1 LPVPFLP
8 RGNDLNN
15 REIAIVLLIGAL
27 VVFVLARD
35 DTRGPAIRV
44 IRALA
49 QRLILLSLAGLLA
62 WVVLVTLIGSR
73 LGLWTP
79 DLIKDTTIW
88 FVTFAV
94 VRLFRMANIG
104 KDRHPFREVILDPLA
119 ATALVEFIT
128 NVYVFPLLVEI
139 LLVPFVTL
147 LGLLVVV
154 AGYQKTPYAKG
165 IASGVLGILGIGI
178 LGFSAFE
185 LVHNWSSLDLA
196 HQIRLL
202 VLPIWLTVGTV
213 PYLYVMSLLAGYE
226 AAFLRIAFAS
236 PNRRIT
242 WRSRLAMFTVL
253 NVRTRAVANLRAS
266 WIGRLAEAETLAQA
280 RTVLVDYLRHAD
292 DVPRSPDM

>member
-8 RGNDLNN
+8 PGNDLNN
-15 REIAIVLLIGAL
+15 REIAIALLIAAL

-49 QRLILLSLAGLLA
+49 QRLILLSLAGLLT

-73 LGLWTP
+73 LGLWNP
-79 DLIKDTTIW
+79 DLIKDTAIW

-94 VRLFRMANIG
+94 VRLFRMASVG
-104 KDRHPFREVILDPLA
+104 KDRHPFREVILDPLT

-147 LGLLVVV
+147 LGVLAVV
-154 AGYQKTPYAKG
+154 AGYQKTPYVKG
-165 IASGVLGILGIGI
+165 IVNGTLGIIGTGI

-185 LVHNWSSLDLA
+185 LVRNWSTLDLP
-196 HQIRLL
+196 HQVRLL
-202 VLPIWLTVGTV
+202 ALPIWLTIGIV
-213 PYLYVMSLLAGYE
+213 PYLYLMSLLAGYE
-226 AAFLRIAFAS
+226 AAFLRIEFAS
-236 PNRRIT
+236 PSRRIT

-253 NVRTRAVANLRAS
+253 NVRTRAVANFRGP
-266 WIGRLAEAETLAQA
+266 WIGRLAEAGTFALA
-280 RTVLVDYLRHAD
+280 RMVLVAYLRHGDAY
-292 DVPRSPDM
+292 R